1 MSGKDAFKSME
12 GVYNLRDLDKYLEFG
27 KLRYSLLRIVYQLA
41 ETLMVF
47 LNNMKRVSTIKEDSF
62 WEQNVLV

>member
-1 MSGKDAFKSME
+1 VSGKDAFKSME